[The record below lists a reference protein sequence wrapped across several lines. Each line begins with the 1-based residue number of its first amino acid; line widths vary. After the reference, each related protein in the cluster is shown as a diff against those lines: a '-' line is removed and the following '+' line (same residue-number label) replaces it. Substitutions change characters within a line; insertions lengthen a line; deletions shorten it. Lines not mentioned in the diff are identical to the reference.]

1 MLNDDPIILKVIIRA
16 ITVMAC
22 VIKLLSLHVT
32 FYAVLQ
38 LQSLTS
44 VGRTLT

>member
-38 LQSLTS
+38 LHLHSQ
-44 VGRTLT
+44 VWDAR